1 MNISSGT
8 IASTI
13 SNICINEAT
22 ANNTHVINGGGITG
36 GPVTVVDHQGVL
48 EDYGQCVYDSTHVS
62 PQAQE
67 KPQSPVAEAIA
78 NIAGSQDSKPE
89 QSGIGSVIGNILRKI
104 RKQKQFEV
112 IVEANNKKIANLRKE
127 K

>member
-48 EDYGQCVYDSTHVS
+48 EDYAYSWNG
-62 PQAQE
+62 
-67 KPQSPVAEAIA
+67 
-78 NIAGSQDSKPE
+78 GSRHPMPDFPP
-89 QSGIGSVIGNILRKI
+89 R
-104 RKQKQFEV
+104 R
-112 IVEANNKKIANLRKE
+112 
-127 K
+127 